1 MDSFVN
7 NIVNVAAI
15 EEPSQNAKAE
25 GTYTECESGV
35 DEQVSVLQSPIRPPT
50 HTSNSHKVKES

>member
-35 DEQVSVLQSPIRPPT
+35 DEQVSLL
-50 HTSNSHKVKES
+50 

>member
-15 EEPSQNAKAE
+15 EEPSQNAEAKD
-25 GTYTECESGV
+25 TNTECESGV
-35 DEQVSVLQSPIRPPT
+35 DGKLSVLQSLINLQLMQ
-50 HTSNSHKVKES
+50 S